1 MAVAWKSVARDVGIV
16 FVLTFLGGLVVGFT
30 TSMAGAEVNVVA
42 IALSNIVFGTVG
54 FTISGCIVKSN
65 RFKHLYQVALG
76 VWLLSLINVAF
87 GVVDIQQW
95 LVSILSVLLMMGMGG
110 GLSYLFVRT
119 PKIDQLPSSGRNPS
133 SLE

>member
-1 MAVAWKSVARDVGIV
+1 MVLDWKALARDVGIV

-30 TSMAGAEVNVVA
+30 SSLTGVEVNILA

-54 FTISGCIVKSN
+54 FTISGCIVKTN
-65 RFKHLYQVALG
+65 RFRHLYQVALG
-76 VWLLSLINVAF
+76 VWLLSFINVAF
-87 GVVDIQQW
+87 GMVDIQRW

-119 PKIDQLPSSGRNPS
+119 PPESKRIQ
-133 SLE
+133 

>member
-1 MAVAWKSVARDVGIV
+1 MVLDWKGVARDVGIV

-30 TSMAGAEVNVVA
+30 TSLMGAEVNILA
-42 IALSNIVFGTVG
+42 IALSNIIFGTVG
-54 FTISGCIVKSN
+54 FTISGCIVKTN

-87 GVVDIQQW
+87 GMVDIQQW

-119 PKIDQLPSSGRNPS
+119 PKAESATLPDS
-133 SLE
+133 

>member
-1 MAVAWKSVARDVGIV
+1 MAIEWKGLARDVAIV

-30 TSMAGAEVNVVA
+30 TSMVGAEVNVAA

-54 FTISGCIVKSN
+54 FTISGCIVKIN

-87 GVVDIQQW
+87 GLVDIQQW

-119 PKIDQLPSSGRNPS
+119 PPAEQPSPPNQPTSF
-133 SLE
+133 